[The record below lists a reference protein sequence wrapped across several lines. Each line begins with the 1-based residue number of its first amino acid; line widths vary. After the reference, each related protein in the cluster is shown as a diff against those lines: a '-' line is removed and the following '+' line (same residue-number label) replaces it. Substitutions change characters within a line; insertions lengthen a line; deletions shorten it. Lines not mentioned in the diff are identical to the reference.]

1 MLRLFLNLKKK
12 TRIKN
17 NNLLTPH
24 LITETGIK
32 KKQQKNNSTHC
43 FESLLS

>member
-32 KKQQKNNSTHC
+32 KKQQKKQLD
-43 FESLLS
+43 SLF